1 MNDLRAL
8 DGRDIRVEV
17 AHLDA
22 RLPQVLGEVLCHA
35 LGERRDEDALIA
47 LDAQANLTHEIVDLS
62 CERAHLDLGIE
73 EPRRADDLLS
83 DLLCLLHLI
92 FSGRRG
98 DVDDLIDARRE
109 LLERQRTVVE
119 RGRQAKAVVHER
131 DLAAAVAAVHGV
143 NLRQGHMRLVDHDEK
158 VLGKVIEEGVRCRA
172 RRAVREVTRVVLDAG
187 AVAHLLHHFEVIV
200 RALLQPLRFKEF
212 ALTLQ
217 YGETLLKLRANVRH
231 GDLHILIVRDVVG
244 RRKHH
249 GVKPLS
255 VDLAR
260 RHVELD
266 DALYLVAEHLDAHAA
281 VVVPRGEDLDHVA
294 AHAEAS
300 ALKRD
305 IVALVADGDE
315 LLQDLLARD
324 RLPLVHGENHLM
336 IALRRAEA
344 VDARDARHDD
354 DVAPLKE
361 RTGRGVAQL
370 IDLIVDRRI
379 LFNIGIRLGDVR
391 LGLIEVVVADKVA
404 DVVVGEK

>member
-1 MNDLRAL
+1 
-8 DGRDIRVEV
+8 
-17 AHLDA
+17 
-22 RLPQVLGEVLCHA
+22 
-35 LGERRDEDALIA
+35 
-47 LDAQANLTHEIVDLS
+47 
-62 CERAHLDLGIE
+62 
-73 EPRRADDLLS
+73 
-83 DLLCLLHLI
+83 
-92 FSGRRG
+92 
-98 DVDDLIDARRE
+98 
-109 LLERQRTVVE
+109 
-119 RGRQAKAVVHER
+119 
-131 DLAAAVAAVHGV
+131 
-143 NLRQGHMRLVDHDEK
+143 MRLVDHDEE
-158 VLGKVIEEGVRCRA
+158 VLGEVIEEGVRCRA
-172 RRAVREVTRVVLDAG
+172 RRAVREVTRVILDAG

-200 RALLQPLRFKEF
+200 RALLQPLRLKEF
-212 ALTLQ
+212 ALALQ
-217 YGETLLKLRANVRH
+217 YGETLRKLRANVRH

-244 RRKHH
+244 RREYH
-249 GVKPLS
+249 GVKPLA

-266 DALYLVAEHLDAHAA
+266 DALHLVAEHLDAHAA
-281 VVVPRGEDLDHVA
+281 VVVPRREYLDHVA

-305 IVALVADGDE
+305 IVALVTDGDE
-315 LLQDLLARD
+315 LLQNLLARD

-379 LFNIGIRLGDVR
+379 LFNVGIRLGDVR

-404 DVVVGEK
+404 DVVVGEKRLELARELCGEGLVVRDDEGRTLNALDDLCHRVGLARARGSEQHLCRHTVLDAAGKIGNRLRLIAHRFKWCDDLERDLPLELRCIKFWHHRHAFPSFTKSYFFIISYPSRDAIKAQRFPYRISDFHEKSTHTGA